1 MKVRGVHWM
10 LLTPR
15 EEELLMRPLP
25 ESDKRYNAD
34 TVRMLQTQV
43 RGAGTLSPELELTEV
58 ELQRVK
64 RCRRDWKGG
73 HEKALQAV
81 LDALARH

>member
-1 MKVRGVHWM
+1 MGVHWM

-15 EEELLMRPLP
+15 EEELLMRPVP
-25 ESDKRYNAD
+25 DKDKRYNAD
-34 TVRMLQTQV
+34 TVRMLQV
-43 RGAGTLSPELELTEV
+43 RVQGAGTLSPELELTEP

-64 RCRRDWKGG
+64 RSRRDWKGG
-73 HEKALQAV
+73 HEKPLQAV

>member
-1 MKVRGVHWM
+1 MRGVHWM

-25 ESDKRYNAD
+25 DAATNENASC
-34 TVRMLQTQV
+34 VRMLQSKV
-43 RGAGTLSPELELTEV
+43 HGAGTLSPELELTET

-73 HEKALQAV
+73 HEKPLQAV
-81 LDALARH
+81 LDAHARH